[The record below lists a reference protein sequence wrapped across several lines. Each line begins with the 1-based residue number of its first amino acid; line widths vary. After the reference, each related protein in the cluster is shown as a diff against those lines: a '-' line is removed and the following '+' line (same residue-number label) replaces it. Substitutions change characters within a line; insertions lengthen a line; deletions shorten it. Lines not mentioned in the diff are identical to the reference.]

1 MIFSSQWVP
10 SHIPLFPLKKGYAKR
25 SHTTLKLE
33 IAQTKSRR
41 TERETKMA
49 VSTLTVTTPKL
60 HSLQTFNPKSFFTT
74 KSSSSSPS
82 CCSGSSRACFS
93 NADNA
98 KLSIASASAT
108 KKRVFDMGIG
118 ILAASV
124 LAMSPLDADATRI
137 EYYATV
143 GEPPCELNFVKSGLG
158 YCDVSVG
165 PGAQAPYA
173 ELIDVSFNLNWVCF
187 LFWCF
192 YFFVNFLIF

>member
-1 MIFSSQWVP
+1 
-10 SHIPLFPLKKGYAKR
+10 
-25 SHTTLKLE
+25 
-33 IAQTKSRR
+33 
-41 TERETKMA
+41 MA

-60 HSLQTFNPKSFFTT
+60 LSLQTFNHKSFFTA

-82 CCSGSSRACFS
+82 FCSGSSRSCFS

-98 KLSIASASAT
+98 KLSIPSVSST

-118 ILAASV
+118 LLAASV
-124 LAMSPLDADATRI
+124 LAMSPLDANATRI

-143 GEPPCELNFVKSGLG
+143 GEPLCELNFVKSGLG

-165 PGAQAPYA
+165 SGEKAPYA

-187 LFWCF
+187 LFLCF
-192 YFFVNFLIF
+192 YFYVTISL